1 MKYVIACTALLVF
14 LVACDNQKNK
24 GDEKQNNKEAAD
36 SVNQAKM
43 TKSMELTLA
52 IRENPK
58 KSDLYYQRAKAHV
71 DEQMLLLAMDDIKR
85 ALKIDSTSSVYHAYK
100 GEISYMQREPESA
113 VQSFERA
120 LELDPKNTDA
130 LLKMAEIKLLLRQ
143 YQDCFDM
150 ANAALRVNDQLFMAY
165 YIKGYAHYELGDSN
179 LFVSSVQTALELNP
193 DFFDGYTML
202 GAFYA
207 SLNSDLAL
215 DYYNSALAVR
225 PDDDEA
231 LYGKAIYLQNQKRYE
246 EAMELYEYMVSVD
259 DQNTLAWYNQGY
271 IALEI
276 NNDPETATA
285 YFERAIELFPEYI
298 DAIYNLGLCYERT
311 GDFDTA
317 QVYYKQ
323 ALEINPQYDLAALGM
338 ERLNR

>member
-1 MKYVIACTALLVF
+1 
-14 LVACDNQKNK
+14 
-24 GDEKQNNKEAAD
+24 
-36 SVNQAKM
+36 
-43 TKSMELTLA
+43 
-52 IRENPK
+52 
-58 KSDLYYQRAKAHV
+58 
-71 DEQMLLLAMDDIKR
+71 
-85 ALKIDSTSSVYHAYK
+85 
-100 GEISYMQREPESA
+100 
-113 VQSFERA
+113 
-120 LELDPKNTDA
+120 
-130 LLKMAEIKLLLRQ
+130 
-143 YQDCFDM
+143 
-150 ANAALRVNDQLFMAY
+150 
-165 YIKGYAHYELGDSN
+165 
-179 LFVSSVQTALELNP
+179 
-193 DFFDGYTML
+193 ML